1 MTKTWVVFSAFR
13 PDPDLVES
21 VRAAIAEVARRVVV
35 VDDGSGPGWDEVW
48 DEVESAGAQVLRA
61 DENSGIGAAL
71 NRGVR
76 HALEAGASAVLT
88 FDQDSTI
95 SPGFVDALQRAFEG
109 AEGAGVRV
117 AFVVPES
124 FAGVSQVH
132 NRDGGVLRTRHS
144 IQSGMLVPR
153 STWERVGL
161 LREDLFID
169 LVDTEFELRCA
180 AAGLVGVAAPGLGLG
195 HALGRQYAREL
206 FGRRVRLPGIPDV
219 VTLSSPFRYYY
230 RVRNRRVVNKLYLR
244 SAPAWVLRDTA
255 LEIIHFVNALML
267 ARPRRALLAL
277 YRRGWRDGGQGRG
290 GRMPSELQRV
300 AAEIVWRAPEA

>member
-1 MTKTWVVFSAFR
+1 MTQTWIVFSAFR
-13 PDPDLVES
+13 PDSDLVDA
-21 VRAAIAEVARRVVV
+21 VRAAAAEVAQRIVV
-35 VDDGSGPGWDEVW
+35 VDDGSGPDWEPLW
-48 DEVESAGAQVLRA
+48 AEVESVGARVLRA

-76 HALEAGASAVLT
+76 HALDAGASAVLT

-95 SPGFVDALQRAFEG
+95 SPGFVDALLRAL
-109 AEGAGVRV
+109 AEAERAGVPV
-117 AFVVPES
+117 AFVVPER

-132 NRDGGVLRTRHS
+132 ERDGDVLRTRHS

-180 AAGLVGVAAPGLGLG
+180 AAGLVGVAAPGLALG

-206 FGRRVRLPGIPDV
+206 FGRRIRLPGIPDV

-230 RVRNRRVVNKLYLR
+230 RVRNRRVINKLYLR
-244 SAPAWVLRDTA
+244 SAPGWVLRDTA
-255 LEIIHFVNALML
+255 LEVIHFVNALML
-267 ARPRRALLAL
+267 ARPRRALFML
-277 YRRGWRDGGQGRG
+277 YRSGWRDGGRGRG
-290 GRMPSELQRV
+290 GRMSPELQEV
-300 AAEIVWRAPEA
+300 AAEIVWGAREA

>member
-1 MTKTWVVFSAFR
+1 VTQTWIVFSAFR
-13 PDPDLVES
+13 PDPDLVDA
-21 VRAAIAEVARRVVV
+21 VRAAVAEVAQQVVV
-35 VDDGSGPGWDEVW
+35 VDDGSGPGWEPLW
-48 DEVESAGAQVLRA
+48 AQAESVGARVLRS
-61 DENSGIGAAL
+61 DENRGIGAAL
-71 NRGVR
+71 NRGIR
-76 HALEAGASAVLT
+76 HALDAGASAVLT

-95 SPGFVDALQRAFEG
+95 SPGFVEALRDVIAS
-109 AEGAGVRV
+109 AESSGVRV
-117 AFVVPES
+117 AFAVPER

-132 NRDGGVLRTRHS
+132 SREGGVLRTRHS

-153 STWERVGL
+153 TTWEQVGI

-180 AAGLVGVAAPGLGLG
+180 AAGLVGVAAPGLALG

-206 FGRRVRLPGIPDV
+206 FGRRVRIPGIPDV
-219 VTLSSPFRYYY
+219 VTLSAPFRYYY

-244 SAPAWVLRDTA
+244 TAPGWVLRDTA

-277 YRRGWRDGGQGRG
+277 YRRGWRDGGRGRG
-290 GRMPSELQRV
+290 GPMPSELRPV
-300 AAEIVWRAPEA
+300 AAQITWSAPDA